1 MSARVH
7 LCAFPLLPVLRAFPR
22 LCALSLGTPS
32 LSLISLQ
39 QNPEPYV
46 FASLSPSD
54 RQDAYP
60 SSSFLFAF
68 LQLLCLLQ
76 EDLGGPLLLRG
87 VWA

>member
-7 LCAFPLLPVLRAFPR
+7 LRASPVLPVLRAFPR
-22 LCALSLGTPS
+22 LCALFLGTPS
-32 LSLISLQ
+32 LSLISLP

-46 FASLSPSD
+46 FPSLSPSD
-54 RQDAYP
+54 RQVFYP
-60 SSSFLFAF
+60 SSSFLFGF
-68 LQLLCLLQ
+68 LLLLCLLQ